1 MLDNAVETTIIYEEE
16 GTYGPEEDVET
27 IKGNVTI
34 ASDGITLRNVI
45 INGDLL
51 IAEEVGDGEVKLKNV
66 TVKGEV
72 IVKGGGPNSVE
83 LEDCNI
89 PKITVSKDGVRIV
102 ASGNTRVSIVT
113 LETGAILVQTTV
125 TGSGFEEVTITEEVP
140 ANAKITLS
148 GDFENITVEANRV
161 NVELESG
168 TIKELKITE
177 EAEDTT
183 VTVSKEAKV
192 ETMTINAPVEVKGEG
207 TVAEANVNVT
217 DVKFEKEPEKVN
229 KSDEVKEQEKK
240 DDDKKKGSGGSSGGS
255 STPVYISAI
264 SVEPDIMILKVNETE
279 TITVTVSPSNAT
291 DKRVTF
297 SSSDN
302 NIATI
307 DENGKV
313 TALAG
318 GKATITVTS
327 VADNS
332 KKATVNVV
340 VGDILIPATFADDPS
355 LGTIQNE
362 IDEADEESTIVV
374 MPAAYPKT
382 YNEQLVINKSLTL
395 LGLNTALNGTITI
408 TADNVTV
415 DGFNVVAPS
424 DYTLPVIH
432 IIDSDGVN
440 IINNTVFSQGYAS
453 IGTSSGPA
461 RVTGKISGNKV
472 TGMIIVGTDGE
483 LEVSDNDVTL
493 TPTSTEGICF
503 YPVETTARINVINNK
518 IGQVRDGFTQIKVEH
533 EPESV
538 NGKTRDIDIIE
549 AITEDNYGAT
559 VQLSWTTIYYV
570 STTGNDNNP
579 GTQEAPFANI
589 QKAVNAANDGD
600 IIIVQEGSYNV
611 WCPTTDPNNYTGRD
625 HNLFIGKNIAI
636 KGEGIVDIYSY
647 QTAYKSTFDA
657 RIVVLIS
664 GSDGVVISNLNI
676 YPAYYPGDIST
687 GLPSVTN
694 SKINSITGQSNLKV
708 YYNQIVDTLMNY
720 NGGKPTSESTITNVT
735 VRGCT
740 IGDPDLA
747 AEDWGSAIY
756 FNGYVNNT
764 PNGISGGY
772 TVEGN
777 TFYGSL
783 TLCEDA
789 GWDSESQDC
798 IIQNNHFY
806 GNLHFVGE
814 RPTGWNFKSMTIF
827 PTVIGNTFYKAN
839 ASITDT
845 DGTTYDYIIGS
856 RDINQEKLI
865 SRSQLEDIIENNAFK
880 GDLDGKEIDIAI
892 GRHNYSETD
901 DEYHAIIYVKKV
913 TPVVATAV
921 ETTAV
926 TEGQTLADSELS
938 GTFKVSA
945 DDGTAVAGT
954 LAWDAPTT
962 IVSETGEFAWTFTPT
977 DRLTYNVV
985 KGFVSVEVVHP
996 QDINV
1001 SSTNSFYVQNPDV
1014 YKGVTTEF
1022 SFSGED
1028 LNKIISIKVEL
1039 FGENDVLIGTN
1050 TLKSEKL
1057 ISGGGTLPVNNGALT
1072 SPFVVIQGS
1081 YTSGS
1086 WDTVWE
1092 EGKLNPDNPPVKA
1105 VLTAVDDNGAKY
1117 IAEDNDFNS
1126 FSGNGGTWESIWY
1139 IIEANGLVYSPDG
1152 LILLDASGWNE
1163 ETNTINASDF
1173 RDGVA
1178 EIGFRAFDS
1187 LNVQSVVFPESV
1199 KIIGNAAFGDNL
1211 FIESVTFPSQLEKIG
1226 TWCFEGCKNLTICF
1240 DSFDSHLYR
1249 R

>member
-1 MLDNAVETTIIYEEE
+1 
-16 GTYGPEEDVET
+16 
-27 IKGNVTI
+27 
-34 ASDGITLRNVI
+34 
-45 INGDLL
+45 
-51 IAEEVGDGEVKLKNV
+51 
-66 TVKGEV
+66 
-72 IVKGGGPNSVE
+72 
-83 LEDCNI
+83 
-89 PKITVSKDGVRIV
+89 
-102 ASGNTRVSIVT
+102 
-113 LETGAILVQTTV
+113 
-125 TGSGFEEVTITEEVP
+125 
-140 ANAKITLS
+140 
-148 GDFENITVEANRV
+148 
-161 NVELESG
+161 
-168 TIKELKITE
+168 
-177 EAEDTT
+177 
-183 VTVSKEAKV
+183 
-192 ETMTINAPVEVKGEG
+192 
-207 TVAEANVNVT
+207 
-217 DVKFEKEPEKVN
+217 
-229 KSDEVKEQEKK
+229 
-240 DDDKKKGSGGSSGGS
+240 
-255 STPVYISAI
+255 
-264 SVEPDIMILKVNETE
+264 
-279 TITVTVSPSNAT
+279 
-291 DKRVTF
+291 
-297 SSSDN
+297 
-302 NIATI
+302 
-307 DENGKV
+307 
-313 TALAG
+313 
-318 GKATITVTS
+318 
-327 VADNS
+327 
-332 KKATVNVV
+332 
-340 VGDILIPATFADDPS
+340 
-355 LGTIQNE
+355 
-362 IDEADEESTIVV
+362 
-374 MPAAYPKT
+374 
-382 YNEQLVINKSLTL
+382 
-395 LGLNTALNGTITI
+395 
-408 TADNVTV
+408 
-415 DGFNVVAPS
+415 
-424 DYTLPVIH
+424 
-432 IIDSDGVN
+432 
-440 IINNTVFSQGYAS
+440 
-453 IGTSSGPA
+453 
-461 RVTGKISGNKV
+461 
-472 TGMIIVGTDGE
+472 MIIVGTDGE

-687 GLPSVTN
+687 GLPSVTD

-708 YYNQIVDTLMNY
+708 YYNQIVDTLTVY
-720 NGGKPTSESTITNVT
+720 NNGKPTSESTITNVT
-735 VRGCT
+735 IRNCT

-747 AEDWGSAIY
+747 AEEWGSAIY
-756 FNGYVNNT
+756 FNGYNNNS
-764 PNGISGGY
+764 PVGIKGGY

-777 TFYGSL
+777 ILYGSL

-814 RPTGWNFKSMTIF
+814 RPTGWNFKSMTVY

-839 ASITDT
+839 ASITDI
-845 DGTTYDYIIGS
+845 DGTTYNYFAGS
-856 RDINQEKLI
+856 RDINEDKLI
-865 SRSQLEDIIENNAFK
+865 SRDQLEDIIENNFFK

-1226 TWCFEGCKNLTICF
+1226 TWCFEGCKNLTTVSIPSTVTYIGDNAFKKCSNMDLSGDLPSGLTYLGSDVF
-1240 DSFDSHLYR
+1240 QETDITSITIPNGITEIKEDTFYACHNLTSIEFAGNIISIGKNGIRETAITELVIPGSLTSIGDYALRDNKNLTTVVFGGTIEEWNNVTKGNGYKLFVPATEITCTDGTATF
-1249 R
+1249 